1 MDGPNGPFAIFQQM
15 DKLPRMPAPTVLNT
29 CRKLWPFAC
38 WLLLFYLGWS
48 LLVFLGGY
56 WETVTSHWPI
66 ALAMALGSYFA
77 GATPMGGGT
86 VGFPVLVLFFGLP
99 GSLGRNFGLAV
110 QSIGMV
116 SASIYILSAGL
127 KLDWKLLRPAM
138 LGAFIGTPLGAAL
151 VAPFIPDL
159 AVKLAFGIVWAS
171 FGVMH
176 LIKMRELVDAKGESA
191 RWQEWDRPIGLAIG
205 LLGGVVAS
213 MTGVGIDMI
222 IYAIL
227 VLLFKADLRIAIPTS
242 VVLMAFTS
250 LVGIGSNV
258 LLAKFNPTFYPMAP
272 EVFSNW
278 LAAAPIVAVGAPFG
292 AIVVNLIPR
301 IPTLVLV
308 SALCI
313 GQFIWT
319 LINQRVTGLP
329 LLGALLAV
337 LAMNVVFHILYKWG
351 QGLHIL
357 SNQRL
362 NEKLAKAR
370 ILDNTMLA
378 QPKQMTE

>member
-1 MDGPNGPFAIFQQM
+1 
-15 DKLPRMPAPTVLNT
+15 MPTPLSSSKY
-29 CRKLWPFAC
+29 RRLWPFAC
-38 WLLLFYLGWS
+38 WLLMFYLGWS
-48 LLVFLGGY
+48 LLVFVGDY
-56 WETVTSHWPI
+56 WATVTSHWPI

-99 GSLGRNFGLAV
+99 GALGRNFGLAV

-127 KLDWKLLRPAM
+127 KLDWKLLRPAL
-138 LGAFIGTPLGAAL
+138 LGAVIGTPIGAAL

-159 AVKLAFGIVWAS
+159 AVKLAFAIVWAS

-176 LIKMRELVDAKGESA
+176 LLKMRELVNAKGEST
-191 RWQEWDRPIGLAIG
+191 RWQEWDRPIGLSIG
-205 LLGGVVAS
+205 ILGGVVAS

-242 VVLMAFTS
+242 VVLMALTS
-250 LVGIGSNV
+250 LVGIACNV
-258 LLAKFNPTFYPMAP
+258 LLARINPEFYPMAP

-308 SALCI
+308 SFLCI

-337 LAMNVVFHILYKWG
+337 LAMNAVFHVLYKWG
-351 QGLHIL
+351 NGLHALTNKKLEEELNIAQSLGEATSIKPATL
-357 SNQRL
+357 SPAEQSV
-362 NEKLAKAR
+362 
-370 ILDNTMLA
+370 D
-378 QPKQMTE
+378 